1 MSRPFKLT
9 PPQASEDALHA
20 SVAAAL
26 SVLLLPPAVWTHFP
40 AGGLLS
46 PQAAARLYRLGLASG
61 WPNLLVA
68 HDGRLYGIELKAR
81 TGRLSQTK
89 VVRTRSG
96 AARLRIGQVE
106 RHA

>member
-1 MSRPFKLT
+1 MPKPFRLT
-9 PPQASEDALHA
+9 PPQASEDELHA

-26 SVLLLPPAVWTHFP
+26 HVLLQPPAQWTHFP
-40 AGGLLS
+40 AGGYGLS

-61 WPNLLVA
+61 WPDLLVA
-68 HDGRLYGIELKAR
+68 HDGRLYGIELKAGA
-81 TGRLSQTK
+81 GRLSQTK

-106 RHA
+106 